1 VRARSGNRLRLASA
15 PAGAFLFPGI
25 EDAMGLAIGIVGLPN
40 VGKSTLFNAL
50 LGAAQAA
57 AENYPF
63 CTIEPNVGVVPVPD
77 ARLERLAALHGPRRA
92 VPTTLEFV
100 DIAGLVAGAHRG
112 EGLGNQFLANIREVD
127 AIAHVIRCF
136 EDPDV
141 VHVPGA
147 IDPRGDKETVETE
160 LMLRDLDQI
169 EKRRERLHKDA
180 KAPGRPGELARH
192 ELELLH
198 GVARRL
204 EAGVPVRLQP
214 LGDEVRGALR
224 PLFLLTAKPV
234 LYVANVHESQLGHEG
249 SDPRILAVKAVAG
262 AEGAPWVEISG
273 KVEAELVALSP
284 EERREYLESLGLHEP
299 GLERLV
305 RAGYALLG
313 LVTFFTMNEE
323 ECRAWTVRKGTH
335 APQAAGTIHGDF
347 ERGFVKAEVI
357 RWDELL
363 AQGSEAAARHHG
375 KLRVEGRD
383 YVVQDGDVI
392 HFRFN
397 V

>member
-1 VRARSGNRLRLASA
+1 
-15 PAGAFLFPGI
+15 
-25 EDAMGLAIGIVGLPN
+25 MGLAIGMVGLPN

-77 ARLERLAALHGPRRA
+77 ARLERLAALHGTRRA

-100 DIAGLVAGAHRG
+100 DIAGLVAGASRG

-127 AIAHVIRCF
+127 AIAHVLRCF

-141 VHVPGA
+141 VHLPGA
-147 IDPRGDKETVETE
+147 VDPRSDKEIVETE
-160 LMLRDLDQI
+160 LMLRDLEQI
-169 EKRRERLHKDA
+169 EKRRDRLRKDA
-180 KAPGRPGELARH
+180 KAPGKPGEVARH
-192 ELELLH
+192 ELALLD
-198 GVARRL
+198 GVATRL
-204 EAGVPVRLQP
+204 EAGVPVRAQG
-214 LGDEVRGALR
+214 LGDEARAAVR
-224 PLFLLTAKPV
+224 PLFLLSAKPV
-234 LYVANVHESQLGHEG
+234 LYIANVDEAQLGRETT
-249 SDPRILAVKAVAG
+249 DPRILAVKAVAE

-284 EERREYLESLGLHEP
+284 AERREYLDSIGLHEP

-335 APQAAGTIHGDF
+335 APQAAGAIHSDF
-347 ERGFVKAEVI
+347 ERGFVKAEVV

-363 AQGSEAAARHHG
+363 ALGSEAAARHHAR
-375 KLRVEGRD
+375 LRVEGRD
-383 YVVQDGDVI
+383 YLVQDGDVI
-392 HFRFN
+392 HFKFN